1 MATNRMLLKRI
12 LDEYNDINHNDYGLT
27 ASMNEDDP
35 TKWQVLF
42 FGPSDTGYENGIFK
56 LQIKFGNKYPFEA
69 PHCSFDTKMYHPNI
83 GTNGA
88 ICLDILKSNWSPA
101 LSTAKLVLSIIS
113 LLNDPNPASPLNID
127 AANLFL
133 QNKNE
138 YVKKLE
144 EYTIKYAI
152 I

>member
-1 MATNRMLLKRI
+1 MATNRMLLKRV

-56 LQIKFGNKYPFEA
+56 LHIKFADKYPFE
-69 PHCSFDTKMYHPNI
+69 PPLCKFLTKMYHPNI
-83 GTNGA
+83 SLNGD

-113 LLNDPNPASPLNID
+113 LLTDPNPASPLNGD
-127 AANLFL
+127 AAQLFL
-133 QNKNE
+133 NHKNE
-138 YVKKLE
+138 YTKKLE
-144 EYTIKYAI
+144 EYTIKYATI
-152 I
+152 

>member
-1 MATNRMLLKRI
+1 MSTNRMLLKRI
-12 LDEYNDINHNDYGLT
+12 LDEYHDINHNDYGLT

-42 FGPSDTGYENGIFK
+42 FGPNESGYENGIFK

-83 GTNGA
+83 STNGA

-113 LLNDPNPASPLNID
+113 LLNDPNPASPLNGD
-127 AANLFL
+127 AAQLYLN
-133 QNKNE
+133 NKVE
-138 YVKKLE
+138 YNKKLE
-144 EYTIKYAI
+144 EYTKKYAI
-152 I
+152 L